1 MNKKLKFFI
10 AGMALVVGLASAV
23 SCQDYSQDLDNL
35 NQKVSD
41 LTSNVAT
48 LQKTIDDGN
57 VITNVATTSEG
68 VVVTL
73 SNGDRF
79 TVRMVL
85 TALTVKMVPMVR
97 MVRLP

>member
-41 LTSNVAT
+41 LNSNVAA
-48 LQKTIDDGN
+48 LQ
-57 VITNVATTSEG
+57 
-68 VVVTL
+68 
-73 SNGDRF
+73 
-79 TVRMVL
+79 
-85 TALTVKMVPMVR
+85 
-97 MVRLP
+97 